1 MSEDTKSKIRIFLP
15 FSWSI
20 PALISFGVINFH
32 QLSAGIPPI
41 SIRTMSSHIPE
52 FYESIVEASERGELW
67 GLDQFSNNVNQ
78 LEINFDP
85 SVYK

>member
-1 MSEDTKSKIRIFLP
+1 
-15 FSWSI
+15 
-20 PALISFGVINFH
+20 
-32 QLSAGIPPI
+32 
-41 SIRTMSSHIPE
+41 MSSHTPE

-67 GLDQFSNNVNQ
+67 GLDQFVNNTHK